1 MRFSTT
7 LPLAAFVT
15 LARAHGVI
23 LAAQGESGSPPSVG
37 FGVNPEIARNCTTIN
52 PCQLDSTIIRD
63 AEIKANLV
71 NNCGRTQLAGNID
84 VAENTE
90 AALSDGSVT
99 QVRAGSKI
107 TVTIHQVNA
116 DGAGPY
122 VCDLDE
128 ASNSGLISQN
138 LTVTNNVPGANG
150 ISQNKI
156 QEFNFTVTMPDNFKC
171 TGASTGDICTV
182 RCRNNAVAG
191 PFGGCFAVQQVDTE
205 PTTNTPDSV
214 ATFKSIDQ
222 IEDERMIN
230 VATLPIAV
238 EANRKAGSSEA
249 QQNAAAVDAILK
261 AGFVSKSAPVLT
273 PTVVLGGNGAV
284 ATGTAT
290 GGNAVA
296 TGGAG
301 AGNGTGRNN
310 GGNNNNAGAGTAVA
324 SAPAA
329 TNTARVRKGKN
340 RGTQNGGGQDQTQ
353 NQQQQQQNGQN
364 QNQNQ
369 QNQN

>member
-1 MRFSTT
+1 MHWRYVLPFRCLFYQHKLT
-7 LPLAAFVT
+7 LLPT
-15 LARAHGVI
+15 
-23 LAAQGESGSPPSVG
+23 
-37 FGVNPEIARNCTTIN
+37 
-52 PCQLDSTIIRD
+52 
-63 AEIKANLV
+63 
-71 NNCGRTQLAGNID
+71 
-84 VAENTE
+84 
-90 AALSDGSVT
+90 
-99 QVRAGSKI
+99 
-107 TVTIHQVNA
+107 
-116 DGAGPY
+116 
-122 VCDLDE
+122 
-128 ASNSGLISQN
+128 
-138 LTVTNNVPGANG
+138 
-150 ISQNKI
+150 
-156 QEFNFTVTMPDNFKC
+156 
-171 TGASTGDICTV
+171 ASTGDICTV